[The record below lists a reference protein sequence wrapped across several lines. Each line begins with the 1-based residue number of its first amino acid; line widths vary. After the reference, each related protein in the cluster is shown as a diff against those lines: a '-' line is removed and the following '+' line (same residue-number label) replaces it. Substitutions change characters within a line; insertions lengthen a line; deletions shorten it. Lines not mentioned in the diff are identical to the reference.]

1 MLNNIL
7 LHLLGILNT
16 VIDGQ
21 TTQCEVSQHVL
32 YLGPKGYIITII
44 EVTFLYSGLQR
55 QPLVKMQNTH
65 SHTELDTV
73 PPAPAWTC
81 PLWKFRSS
89 LLHGA
94 YQMHR
99 FRRHTT

>member
-32 YLGPKGYIITII
+32 YLRPTGYIITII
-44 EVTFLYSGLQR
+44 EVIFLYSELQR
-55 QPLVKMQNTH
+55 QTFMQNTH

-73 PPAPAWTC
+73 PPPPACKC
-81 PLWKFRSS
+81 PLGKFRSS

-94 YQMHR
+94 CQMHR
-99 FRRHTT
+99 FGRHTT